1 MPKKKSPY
9 ELDFEE
15 YIRNSEPAKKE
26 KTYAWATAIGLQQ
39 VDGLTPSKYLFETAK
54 RNIDGEISVAEAT
67 SIIDSYYESKVN
79 RSSGDDGR
87 TEEADKVSSRIA
99 QILSEK
105 SFNFSP
111 SYLIALHGRLF
122 DGIFKFAG
130 KIRDYDISKKEW
142 VLDGDS
148 VMYGAAFEL
157 KAALDYDF
165 EQERHF
171 SYKNLTLEEIVK
183 HITFFVSRLWQIHAF
198 GEGNTRTTAV
208 FTIKYLRS
216 LGFDADNELFAENSW
231 YFRNALVRANYNNL
245 QKGIHENS
253 EFLEKFFRNLLL
265 KEHNELKNRFLH
277 IRAKDFLEIKEKNVT
292 VNYGKVTAK
301 NKNITQNVT
310 ENDKNITVKDETVT
324 RNTKKATVNNKNIT
338 RNVTVNN
345 KNVTQKDKNVTVNHG
360 KITVNDKNVT
370 LNITVKLTQTQ
381 KKILNMIKENSCIT
395 QNEIASKLNIA
406 RETVNRNMKK
416 LQQEKIIQRLGAD
429 KNGSWKILQ

>member
-26 KTYAWATAIGLQQ
+26 KTYAWSTAIGLQQ

-54 RNIDGEISVAEAT
+54 RNIDGEISIAEAT
-67 SIIDSYYESKVN
+67 SIIDSYYESKTD
-79 RSSGDDGR
+79 SAGDDDER

-122 DGIFKFAG
+122 EGIFKFAG

-165 EQERHF
+165 EQERLF
-171 SYKNLTLEEIVK
+171 SYKNLNLEEIAK

-216 LGFDADNELFAENSW
+216 LGFNADNSIFAENSW

-245 QKGIHENS
+245 QKGIHENP

-265 KEHNELKNRFLH
+265 GEHNELKNRFLH
-277 IRAKDFLEIKEKNVT
+277 IRAKDFLEIKENDKNVT
-292 VNYGKVTAK
+292 VNYGKITAT
-301 NKNITQNVT
+301 NKNFAQKT
-310 ENDKNITVKDETVT
+310 ETVT
-324 RNTKKATVNNKNIT
+324 RNTKKVTVNDKNIT
-338 RNVTVNN
+338 RNVTVNTEN
-345 KNVTQKDKNVTVNHG
+345 
-360 KITVNDKNVT
+360 ITVNDKNVT
-370 LNITVKLTQTQ
+370 QNAKNVTVKLTQKQ
-381 KKILNMIKENSCIT
+381 KDILNLIKENPCMP
-395 QNEIASKLNIA
+395 QCEIASKLNIT

-416 LQQEKIIQRLGAD
+416 LQEKNIIQRIGAD
-429 KNGSWKILQ
+429 KNGSWKILEKKYL

>member
-1 MPKKKSPY
+1 MAKKKSPY

-26 KTYAWATAIGLQQ
+26 KTYAWTTAIGLQQ

-67 SIIDSYYESKVN
+67 SIIDSYYESKTD
-79 RSSGDDGR
+79 RSENDNER

-122 DGIFKFAG
+122 AGIFKFAG
-130 KIRDYDISKKEW
+130 KIRDYDITKKEW

-171 SYKNLTLEEIVK
+171 SYKNLTLEETVK

-216 LGFDADNELFAENSW
+216 LGFNADNELFAENSW

-245 QKGIHENS
+245 QKGIHENP

-265 KEHNELKNRFLH
+265 GEHNELKNRFLH
-277 IRAKDFLEIKEKNVT
+277 IRAKDFLEIKENDKNVT
-292 VNYGKVTAK
+292 ANYGKVTA
-301 NKNITQNVT
+301 NNENDTRNVKKVSV
-310 ENDKNITVKDETVT
+310 NDKNV
-324 RNTKKATVNNKNIT
+324 T
-338 RNVTVNN
+338 RNVTVNSENISVNN
-345 KNVTQKDKNVTVNHG
+345 K
-360 KITVNDKNVT
+360 
-370 LNITVKLTQTQ
+370 NITVKLTQTQ
-381 KKILNMIKENSCIT
+381 KDILNLIKENPCIT

-429 KNGSWKILQ
+429 KNGSWKILR

>member
-1 MPKKKSPY
+1 MAKKKSPY

-26 KTYAWATAIGLQQ
+26 KTYAWTTAIGLQQ

-67 SIIDSYYESKVN
+67 SIIDSYYESKTD
-79 RSSGDDGR
+79 RSGNDNER

-122 DGIFKFAG
+122 AGIFKFAG
-130 KIRDYDISKKEW
+130 NIRDYDISKKEW

-171 SYKNLTLEEIVK
+171 SYKNLTLEETVK

-208 FTIKYLRS
+208 FMIKYLRS
-216 LGFDADNELFAENSW
+216 LGFNADNELFAENSW

-245 QKGIHENS
+245 QKGIHENP

-265 KEHNELKNRFLH
+265 GEHNELKNRFLH
-277 IRAKDFLEIKEKNVT
+277 IRAKDFLEIKENDKNVT
-292 VNYGKVTAK
+292 ANYGKVTA
-301 NKNITQNVT
+301 NN
-310 ENDKNITVKDETVT
+310 END
-324 RNTKKATVNNKNIT
+324 T
-338 RNVTVNN
+338 RNVKKVS
-345 KNVTQKDKNVTVNHG
+345 
-360 KITVNDKNVT
+360 VNDKNVT
-370 LNITVKLTQTQ
+370 RNVTVKSENISVNNKNITVKLTQTQ
-381 KKILNMIKENSCIT
+381 KDILNLIKENPCIT

-429 KNGSWKILQ
+429 KNGSWKILR

>member
-1 MPKKKSPY
+1 MAKKKSPY

-26 KTYAWATAIGLQQ
+26 KTYAWTTAIGLQQ

-67 SIIDSYYESKVN
+67 SIIDSYYESKTD
-79 RSSGDDGR
+79 RSGNDNER

-122 DGIFKFAG
+122 AGIFKFAG

-171 SYKNLTLEEIVK
+171 SYKNLTLEETVK

-216 LGFDADNELFAENSW
+216 LGFNADNELFAENSW

-245 QKGIHENS
+245 QKGIHENP
-253 EFLEKFFRNLLL
+253 EFLEKFFQNLLL
-265 KEHNELKNRFLH
+265 GEHNELKNRFLH
-277 IRAKDFLEIKEKNVT
+277 IRAKDFLEIKENDKNVT
-292 VNYGKVTAK
+292 ANYGKVTA
-301 NKNITQNVT
+301 NN
-310 ENDKNITVKDETVT
+310 END
-324 RNTKKATVNNKNIT
+324 T
-338 RNVTVNN
+338 RNVKKVS
-345 KNVTQKDKNVTVNHG
+345 
-360 KITVNDKNVT
+360 VNDKNVT
-370 LNITVKLTQTQ
+370 RNVTVKSENISVNNKNITVKLTQTQ
-381 KKILNMIKENSCIT
+381 KDIVNLIKENPCIT

-429 KNGSWKILQ
+429 KNGSWKILR

>member
-111 SYLIALHGRLF
+111 SYLIALHDRLF

-165 EQERHF
+165 EQERLF

-292 VNYGKVTAK
+292 VNYGKVTAN

>member
-1 MPKKKSPY
+1 MAKKKSPY

-26 KTYAWATAIGLQQ
+26 KTYAWTTAIGLQQ

-67 SIIDSYYESKVN
+67 SIIDSYYESKTD
-79 RSSGDDGR
+79 RSGNDNER

-122 DGIFKFAG
+122 AGIFKFAG

-171 SYKNLTLEEIVK
+171 SYKNLTLEETVK

-216 LGFDADNELFAENSW
+216 LGFNADNRIFAENSW

-245 QKGIHENS
+245 QKGIHENP

-265 KEHNELKNRFLH
+265 GEHNELKNRFLH
-277 IRAKDFLEIKEKNVT
+277 IRAKDFLEIKENDKNVT
-292 VNYGKVTAK
+292 ANYGKVIA
-301 NKNITQNVT
+301 NN
-310 ENDKNITVKDETVT
+310 END
-324 RNTKKATVNNKNIT
+324 T
-338 RNVTVNN
+338 RNVKKVS
-345 KNVTQKDKNVTVNHG
+345 
-360 KITVNDKNVT
+360 VNDKNVT
-370 LNITVKLTQTQ
+370 RNVTVKSENISVNNKNITVKLTQTQ
-381 KKILNMIKENSCIT
+381 KDILNLIKENPCIT

-429 KNGSWKILQ
+429 KNGSWKILR

>member
-26 KTYAWATAIGLQQ
+26 KTYAWTTAIGLQQ

-67 SIIDSYYESKVN
+67 SIIDSYYESKTD
-79 RSSGDDGR
+79 RSGNDNER

-122 DGIFKFAG
+122 AGIFKFAG

-171 SYKNLTLEEIVK
+171 SYKNLTLEETVK

-216 LGFDADNELFAENSW
+216 LGFNADNELFAENSW

-245 QKGIHENS
+245 QKGIHENQ

-265 KEHNELKNRFLH
+265 GEHNELKNRFLH
-277 IRAKDFLEIKEKNVT
+277 IRAKDFLEIKENDKNVT
-292 VNYGKVTAK
+292 ANYGKVTA
-301 NKNITQNVT
+301 NNENDTRNVKKISV
-310 ENDKNITVKDETVT
+310 NDKNV
-324 RNTKKATVNNKNIT
+324 T
-338 RNVTVNN
+338 RNVTVNSENISVNN
-345 KNVTQKDKNVTVNHG
+345 K
-360 KITVNDKNVT
+360 
-370 LNITVKLTQTQ
+370 NITVKLTQTQ
-381 KKILNMIKENSCIT
+381 KDILNLIKENPCIT

-429 KNGSWKILQ
+429 KNGSWKILR

>member
-1 MPKKKSPY
+1 MAKKKSPY

-15 YIRNSEPAKKE
+15 YIRNSEPEKKE
-26 KTYAWATAIGLQQ
+26 KTYAWTTAIGLQQ

-67 SIIDSYYESKVN
+67 SIIDSYYESKTD
-79 RSSGDDGR
+79 RSGNDNER

-122 DGIFKFAG
+122 AGIFKFAG

-171 SYKNLTLEEIVK
+171 SYKNLTLEETVK

-216 LGFDADNELFAENSW
+216 LGFNADNELFAENSW

-245 QKGIHENS
+245 QKGIHENP

-265 KEHNELKNRFLH
+265 GEHNELKNRFLH
-277 IRAKDFLEIKEKNVT
+277 IRAKDFLEIKENDKNVT
-292 VNYGKVTAK
+292 ANYGKVTA
-301 NKNITQNVT
+301 NN
-310 ENDKNITVKDETVT
+310 END
-324 RNTKKATVNNKNIT
+324 T
-338 RNVTVNN
+338 RNV
-345 KNVTQKDKNVTVNHG
+345 KNVS
-360 KITVNDKNVT
+360 VNDKNVT
-370 LNITVKLTQTQ
+370 RNVTVKSENISVNNKNITVKLTQTQ
-381 KKILNMIKENSCIT
+381 KDILNLIKENPCIT

-429 KNGSWKILQ
+429 KNGSWKILR

>member
-1 MPKKKSPY
+1 MAKKKSPY

-26 KTYAWATAIGLQQ
+26 KTYAWTTAIGLQQ

-67 SIIDSYYESKVN
+67 SIIDSYYESKTD
-79 RSSGDDGR
+79 RSGNDNER

-122 DGIFKFAG
+122 AGIFKFAG

-171 SYKNLTLEEIVK
+171 SYKNLTLEETVK

-216 LGFDADNELFAENSW
+216 LGFNADNELFAENSW

-265 KEHNELKNRFLH
+265 GEHNELKNRFLH
-277 IRAKDFLEIKEKNVT
+277 IRAKDFLEIKENDKNVT
-292 VNYGKVTAK
+292 ANYGKVTA
-301 NKNITQNVT
+301 NN
-310 ENDKNITVKDETVT
+310 END
-324 RNTKKATVNNKNIT
+324 T
-338 RNVTVNN
+338 RNV
-345 KNVTQKDKNVTVNHG
+345 KNVSVNDKNVTVNSEN
-360 KITVNDKNVT
+360 ISVNNK
-370 LNITVKLTQTQ
+370 NITVKLTQTQ
-381 KKILNMIKENSCIT
+381 KDILNLIKENSCIT

-416 LQQEKIIQRLGAD
+416 LQQEKIIHRLGAD
-429 KNGSWKILQ
+429 KNGSWKILR

>member
-26 KTYAWATAIGLQQ
+26 KTYAWSTAIGLQQ
-39 VDGLTPSKYLFETAK
+39 VDGLTPSKYLFETAR

-67 SIIDSYYESKVN
+67 SIIDSYYESKSVRKDN
-79 RSSGDDGR
+79 DDER

-122 DGIFKFAG
+122 AGIFKFAG
-130 KIRDYDISKKEW
+130 KIRNYDISKKEW

-171 SYKNLTLEEIVK
+171 SYKNLTLEETVK

-216 LGFDADNELFAENSW
+216 LGFNADNRIFAENSW

-245 QKGIHENS
+245 QKGIHENP

-265 KEHNELKNRFLH
+265 GEHNELKNRFLH
-277 IRAKDFLEIKEKNVT
+277 IRAKDFLEIKEKNAT
-292 VNYGKVTAK
+292 VNYGKVTANNK
-301 NKNITQNVT
+301 NVTRNTRRVTVNDKNITRNITVNSENITAKDENVTRNAKNITQNVT
-310 ENDKNITVKDETVT
+310 
-324 RNTKKATVNNKNIT
+324 
-338 RNVTVNN
+338 
-345 KNVTQKDKNVTVNHG
+345 
-360 KITVNDKNVT
+360 
-370 LNITVKLTQTQ
+370 VKLTQTQ
-381 KKILNMIKENSCIT
+381 EGILSLIKENPHIT

-416 LQQEKIIQRLGAD
+416 LQQRKTIHRIGAD
-429 KNGSWKILQ
+429 KNGSWKILEEKFL

>member
-99 QILSEK
+99 RILSEK

-111 SYLIALHGRLF
+111 SYLIALHDRLF

-157 KAALDYDF
+157 KAALAYDF
-165 EQERHF
+165 EQVRLF
-171 SYKNLTLEEIVK
+171 SQKKLTQEEIVK

-292 VNYGKVTAK
+292 VNYGKVTAN

-310 ENDKNITVKDETVT
+310 END
-324 RNTKKATVNNKNIT
+324 KNIT

>member
-1 MPKKKSPY
+1 MAKKKSPY

-26 KTYAWATAIGLQQ
+26 KTYAWTTAIGLQQ

-67 SIIDSYYESKVN
+67 SIIDSYYESKTD
-79 RSSGDDGR
+79 RSGNDNER

-122 DGIFKFAG
+122 AGIFKFAG

-171 SYKNLTLEEIVK
+171 SYKNLTLEETVK

-216 LGFDADNELFAENSW
+216 LGFNADNELFAENSW

-245 QKGIHENS
+245 QKGIHENQ

-265 KEHNELKNRFLH
+265 GEHNELKNRFLH
-277 IRAKDFLEIKEKNVT
+277 IRAKDFLEIKENDKNVT
-292 VNYGKVTAK
+292 ANYGKVTA
-301 NKNITQNVT
+301 NN
-310 ENDKNITVKDETVT
+310 END
-324 RNTKKATVNNKNIT
+324 T
-338 RNVTVNN
+338 RNVKKVS
-345 KNVTQKDKNVTVNHG
+345 
-360 KITVNDKNVT
+360 VNDKNVT
-370 LNITVKLTQTQ
+370 RNVTVKSENISVNNKNITVKLTQTQ
-381 KKILNMIKENSCIT
+381 KDILNLIKENPCIT

-429 KNGSWKILQ
+429 KNGSWKILR

>member
-1 MPKKKSPY
+1 MAKKKSPY

-15 YIRNSEPAKKE
+15 YIRNSEPEKKE
-26 KTYAWATAIGLQQ
+26 KTYAWTTAIGLQQ

-67 SIIDSYYESKVN
+67 SIIDSYYESKTDC
-79 RSSGDDGR
+79 SGNDNER

-122 DGIFKFAG
+122 AGIFKFAG

-171 SYKNLTLEEIVK
+171 SYKNLTLEETVK

-216 LGFDADNELFAENSW
+216 LGFNADNELFAENSW

-245 QKGIHENS
+245 QKGIHENP

-265 KEHNELKNRFLH
+265 GEHNELKNSFLH
-277 IRAKDFLEIKEKNVT
+277 IRAKDFLEIKENDKNVT
-292 VNYGKVTAK
+292 ANYGKVTA
-301 NKNITQNVT
+301 NNENDTRNVKKVSV
-310 ENDKNITVKDETVT
+310 NDKNV
-324 RNTKKATVNNKNIT
+324 T
-338 RNVTVNN
+338 RNVTVNSENISVNN
-345 KNVTQKDKNVTVNHG
+345 K
-360 KITVNDKNVT
+360 
-370 LNITVKLTQTQ
+370 NITVKLTQTQ
-381 KKILNMIKENSCIT
+381 KDILNLIKEKPCIT

-429 KNGSWKILQ
+429 KNGSWKILR

>member
-1 MPKKKSPY
+1 MAKKKSPY

-26 KTYAWATAIGLQQ
+26 KTYAWTTAIGLQQ

-67 SIIDSYYESKVN
+67 SIIDSYYESKTD
-79 RSSGDDGR
+79 RSENDNER

-122 DGIFKFAG
+122 AGIFKFAG

-171 SYKNLTLEEIVK
+171 SYKNLTLEETVK

-216 LGFDADNELFAENSW
+216 LGFNADNELFAENSW

-245 QKGIHENS
+245 QKGIHENP

-265 KEHNELKNRFLH
+265 GEHNELKNRFLH
-277 IRAKDFLEIKEKNVT
+277 IRAKDFLEIKENDKNVT
-292 VNYGKVTAK
+292 ANYGKVTA
-301 NKNITQNVT
+301 NN
-310 ENDKNITVKDETVT
+310 END
-324 RNTKKATVNNKNIT
+324 T
-338 RNVTVNN
+338 RNVKKVS
-345 KNVTQKDKNVTVNHG
+345 
-360 KITVNDKNVT
+360 VNDKNVT
-370 LNITVKLTQTQ
+370 RNVTVKRENISVNNKNITVKLTQTQ
-381 KKILNMIKENSCIT
+381 KDILNLIKENPCIT

-429 KNGSWKILQ
+429 KNGSWKILR

>member
-1 MPKKKSPY
+1 MAKKKSPY

-26 KTYAWATAIGLQQ
+26 KTYAWTTAIGLQQ

-67 SIIDSYYESKVN
+67 SIIDSYYESKTD
-79 RSSGDDGR
+79 RSGNDNER

-122 DGIFKFAG
+122 AGIFKFAG

-171 SYKNLTLEEIVK
+171 SYKNLTLEETVK

-216 LGFDADNELFAENSW
+216 LGFNADNELFAENSW

-245 QKGIHENS
+245 QKGIHENQ

-265 KEHNELKNRFLH
+265 GEHNELKNRFLH
-277 IRAKDFLEIKEKNVT
+277 IRAKDFLEIKENDKNVT
-292 VNYGKVTAK
+292 ANYGKVTA
-301 NKNITQNVT
+301 NNENDTRNVKKVSV
-310 ENDKNITVKDETVT
+310 NDKNV
-324 RNTKKATVNNKNIT
+324 T
-338 RNVTVNN
+338 RNVTVNSENSSVNN
-345 KNVTQKDKNVTVNHG
+345 K
-360 KITVNDKNVT
+360 
-370 LNITVKLTQTQ
+370 NITVKLTQTQ
-381 KKILNMIKENSCIT
+381 KDILNLIKENPCIT

-429 KNGSWKILQ
+429 KNGSWKILR

>member
-26 KTYAWATAIGLQQ
+26 KTYAWSTAIGLQQ

-67 SIIDSYYESKVN
+67 SIIDSYYESKTD
-79 RSSGDDGR
+79 RSGNDNER

-122 DGIFKFAG
+122 AGIFKFAG

-171 SYKNLTLEEIVK
+171 SYKSLTLEETVK

-216 LGFDADNELFAENSW
+216 LGFNADNELFAENSW

-245 QKGIHENS
+245 QKGIHENP

-265 KEHNELKNRFLH
+265 GEHNELKNRFLH
-277 IRAKDFLEIKEKNVT
+277 IRAKDFLEIKENDKNVT
-292 VNYGKVTAK
+292 ANYGKVTANNENDTRNVK
-301 NKNITQNVT
+301 NVSV
-310 ENDKNITVKDETVT
+310 NDKNV
-324 RNTKKATVNNKNIT
+324 T
-338 RNVTVNN
+338 RNVTVNSENISVNN
-345 KNVTQKDKNVTVNHG
+345 K
-360 KITVNDKNVT
+360 
-370 LNITVKLTQTQ
+370 NITVKLTQTQ
-381 KKILNMIKENSCIT
+381 KDILNLIKENPCIT

-429 KNGSWKILQ
+429 KNGSWKILR

>member
-1 MPKKKSPY
+1 MAKKKSPY

-26 KTYAWATAIGLQQ
+26 KTYAWSTAIGLQQ

-67 SIIDSYYESKVN
+67 SIIDSYYESKTD
-79 RSSGDDGR
+79 RSGNDNER

-122 DGIFKFAG
+122 AGIFKFAG

-171 SYKNLTLEEIVK
+171 SYKNLTLEETVK

-216 LGFDADNELFAENSW
+216 LGFNADNELFAENSW

-245 QKGIHENS
+245 QKGIHENP

-265 KEHNELKNRFLH
+265 GEHNELKNRFLH
-277 IRAKDFLEIKEKNVT
+277 IRAKDFLEIKENDKNVT
-292 VNYGKVTAK
+292 ANYGKVTV
-301 NKNITQNVT
+301 NN
-310 ENDKNITVKDETVT
+310 END
-324 RNTKKATVNNKNIT
+324 T
-338 RNVTVNN
+338 RNVKKVS
-345 KNVTQKDKNVTVNHG
+345 
-360 KITVNDKNVT
+360 VNDKNVT
-370 LNITVKLTQTQ
+370 RNVTVKSENISVNNKNITVKLTQTQ
-381 KKILNMIKENSCIT
+381 KDIVNLIKENPCIT

-429 KNGSWKILQ
+429 KNGSWKILR

>member
-1 MPKKKSPY
+1 MAKKKSPY

-26 KTYAWATAIGLQQ
+26 KTYAWTTAIGLQQ

-67 SIIDSYYESKVN
+67 SIIDSYYESKTD
-79 RSSGDDGR
+79 RSGNDNER

-122 DGIFKFAG
+122 SGIFKFAG
-130 KIRDYDISKKEW
+130 KIWDYDISKKEW

-171 SYKNLTLEEIVK
+171 SYKNLTLEETVK

-216 LGFDADNELFAENSW
+216 LGFNADNELFAENSW

-245 QKGIHENS
+245 QKGIHENP

-265 KEHNELKNRFLH
+265 GEHNELKNRFLH
-277 IRAKDFLEIKEKNVT
+277 IMAKDFLEIKENDKNVT
-292 VNYGKVTAK
+292 ANYGKVTA
-301 NKNITQNVT
+301 NNENDTRNVKKVSV
-310 ENDKNITVKDETVT
+310 NDKNV
-324 RNTKKATVNNKNIT
+324 T
-338 RNVTVNN
+338 RNVTVNSENISVNN
-345 KNVTQKDKNVTVNHG
+345 K
-360 KITVNDKNVT
+360 
-370 LNITVKLTQTQ
+370 NITVKLTQTQ
-381 KKILNMIKENSCIT
+381 KDILNLIKENPCIT

-429 KNGSWKILQ
+429 KNGSWKILR

>member
-1 MPKKKSPY
+1 MAKKKSPY

-26 KTYAWATAIGLQQ
+26 KTYAWITAIGLQQ

-67 SIIDSYYESKVN
+67 SIIDSYYELKTD
-79 RSSGDDGR
+79 RSGNDER

-122 DGIFKFAG
+122 AGIFKFAG

-171 SYKNLTLEEIVK
+171 SYKNLTLEETVK
-183 HITFFVSRLWQIHAF
+183 HMTFFVSRLWQIHAF

-216 LGFDADNELFAENSW
+216 LGFNADNRIFAENSW

-245 QKGIHENS
+245 QKGIHENP

-265 KEHNELKNRFLH
+265 GEHNELKNRFLH
-277 IRAKDFLEIKEKNVT
+277 IRAKDFLEIKKNDKNVT
-292 VNYGKVTAK
+292 VNYGKVTV
-301 NKNITQNVT
+301 NN
-310 ENDKNITVKDETVT
+310 END
-324 RNTKKATVNNKNIT
+324 T
-338 RNVTVNN
+338 RNVKKVS
-345 KNVTQKDKNVTVNHG
+345 
-360 KITVNDKNVT
+360 VNDKNVT
-370 LNITVKLTQTQ
+370 RNVTVKSENISVNNKNITVKLTQTQ
-381 KKILNMIKENSCIT
+381 KDIVNLIKENPCIT

-429 KNGSWKILQ
+429 KNGSWKILR

>member
-1 MPKKKSPY
+1 MAKKKSPY

-26 KTYAWATAIGLQQ
+26 KTYAWTTAIGLQQ

-67 SIIDSYYESKVN
+67 SIIDSYYESKTD
-79 RSSGDDGR
+79 RSGNDNER

-122 DGIFKFAG
+122 AGIFKFAG

-171 SYKNLTLEEIVK
+171 SYKNLTLEETVK
-183 HITFFVSRLWQIHAF
+183 HITFFVSRLWQIYAF

-216 LGFDADNELFAENSW
+216 LGFNADNELFAENSW

-265 KEHNELKNRFLH
+265 GEHNELKNRFLH
-277 IRAKDFLEIKEKNVT
+277 IRAKDFLEIKENDKNVT
-292 VNYGKVTAK
+292 ANYGKVTA
-301 NKNITQNVT
+301 NNENDTRNVKKVSV
-310 ENDKNITVKDETVT
+310 NDKNVT
-324 RNTKKATVNNKNIT
+324 RNVTVKSENISVNNKNIT
-338 RNVTVNN
+338 VKLT
-345 KNVTQKDKNVTVNHG
+345 KTQKD
-360 KITVNDKNVT
+360 
-370 LNITVKLTQTQ
+370 
-381 KKILNMIKENSCIT
+381 ILNLIKENPCIT

-429 KNGSWKILQ
+429 KNGSWKILR